1 MIDNIYNNIRLFKSF
16 YSLADCSYLWMIY
29 RHNIIQ
35 EGKMSLIKNG
45 IIHEH
50 HSSEGVNKLTC
61 IPLIQSLLIVHLGGL
76 SGGIDISGDPC
87 TLCLRSGV
95 LRLCFASEA
104 VFNSFTLSSSS
115 CKKFVRTKKNNVHNR

>member
-1 MIDNIYNNIRLFKSF
+1 
-16 YSLADCSYLWMIY
+16 
-29 RHNIIQ
+29 
-35 EGKMSLIKNG
+35 MSLIKNG

-50 HSSEGVNKLTC
+50 HSSEGVLTC

-87 TLCLRSGV
+87 TLCLRSRV

-115 CKKFVRTKKNNVHNR
+115 CKNFVRTKKNYSKEASSCLYCTYHLNAKLAGE